1 MFNNLIKYPAFLLSD
16 SFRLQRYEQK
26 PSRANFLNLFKI
38 IVKHNLISTYN
49 SNSGKTTDAIVNRF
63 VTYSIKYRHNFVTY
77 SVFYGPKTTTY
88 SILDN
93 SWLVSDAPGF

>member
-49 SNSGKTTDAIVNRF
+49 SGKTTEAIVNRY
-63 VTYSIKYRHNFVTY
+63 VTYSMFFTKKFVIYSIKIRHNFVTY
-77 SVFYGPKTTTY
+77 SVFLGPKTTTY
-88 SILDN
+88 SIF
-93 SWLVSDAPGF
+93 G